1 LVISLLNEWMRLT
14 MNENFW
20 AYIICSV
27 LVVYTINRIRI
38 RLQLSRAK
46 HPSLRGHSKWSRR
59 ITRKIP
65 YFSYNESHYFTC
77 DGAPEAIALKRKTA
91 LNHLTKNVSKSCEK
105 TIHYGNKLEKNISD
119 IQFTSNYRIPFPF
132 QKLLPKAFKLGSI
145 VEETQGTKIKDIDG
159 NWRFDLTGSYGVNVF
174 GYDFYKDCMDKGFEQ
189 VKDLGPV
196 LGAYHPIIGEN
207 VELIKRIS
215 GLDEV
220 SFHMSGTE
228 AVMQAV
234 RLARYHTKKTHL
246 VRFCG
251 AYHGWWDGVQPG
263 VGNRRKVND
272 VYTLADLS
280 DHALH
285 VLATRNDIACVL
297 INPLQA
303 FHPNSDSGSDSTLI
317 ASDRATNFNKK
328 QYTTWLK
335 NIQEICNRRNIVL
348 IFDEVF
354 TGFRLGY
361 RGAQGYFDIQADL
374 VTYGK
379 TLGGG
384 LPVGVLAGQAHLMK
398 RFRKDA
404 PADVSFARG
413 TFNSH
418 PYVMGAMNEF
428 LNRIQS
434 PEIQNIYQTIE
445 NTWDKRVEAFNHK
458 LKINHLPIKITNM
471 HSILSV
477 IYTQP
482 SRYNWMLQFY
492 LKNAGLELSWLG
504 SGRMIM
510 SFNFTDEEFNE
521 VTQLFIEAAL
531 TMKNDGWWWQS
542 PKLTNQII
550 KRQFLFDLLTH
561 KFPNLSYVIAK
572 VFPMLIK
579 VHVLDASSNQTA
591 IPKSTELKTAEITKI
606 TKPVTPLSKMKA
618 IAMKETTI
626 KKVS

>member
-1 LVISLLNEWMRLT
+1 MIYFLNLV
-14 MNENFW
+14 
-20 AYIICSV
+20 
-27 LVVYTINRIRI
+27 RI
-38 RLQLSRAK
+38 RLQLSKAK

-59 ITRKIP
+59 ITSKIP
-65 YFSYNESHYFTC
+65 YFSYNEAHYFTC
-77 DGAPEAIALKRKTA
+77 DGAPENIGLQRKEALRNLATN
-91 LNHLTKNVSKSCEK
+91 LNQSCAKSIDYC
-105 TIHYGNKLEKNISD
+105 NKLEKSVSD

-132 QKLLPKAFKLGSI
+132 QKGLPKAFKLGSI
-145 VEETQGTKIKDIDG
+145 VDETLGTKIKDLDG
-159 NWRFDLTGSYGVNVF
+159 NWRFDLSGSYGVNVF

-189 VKDLGPV
+189 VKNLGPV
-196 LGAYHPIIGEN
+196 LGSYHPIIAEN
-207 VELIKRIS
+207 VELIKSIS

-263 VGNRRKVND
+263 VGNRRKVDD

-280 DHALH
+280 DNTLKI
-285 VLATRNDIACVL
+285 LARRNDIACVL

-303 FHPNSDSGSDSTLI
+303 FHPNSDSGSDSTLV
-317 ASDRATNFNKK
+317 ASDRATNFDKEA
-328 QYTTWLK
+328 YSTWLK
-335 NIQEICNRRNIVL
+335 KIQEICNRRNIVL

-361 RGAQGYFDIQADL
+361 RGAQGYFDVQADL

-384 LPVGVLAGQAHLMK
+384 LPVGVLAGQGYLMK

-428 LNRIQS
+428 LNRIQTS
-434 PEIQNIYQTIE
+434 EIQNIYQTIE
-445 NTWDKRVEAFNHK
+445 DIWNKRVEKFNNK
-458 LKINHLPIKITNM
+458 LQANSLPIKITNM
-471 HSILSV
+471 HTVLSV
-477 IYTQP
+477 LYTKP

-492 LKNAGLELSWLG
+492 LKAAGLEMSWLG

-510 SFNFTDEEFNE
+510 SFNFTEEEFEE
-521 VTQLFIEAAL
+521 VTHRFVKAAL
-531 TMKNDGWWWQS
+531 AMKNDGWWWQ
-542 PKLTNQII
+542 PAAPAEQLTNKKI
-550 KRQFLFDLLTH
+550 KRQFLYDMLSDLFPVLSKIISPPIKSIALTH
-561 KFPNLSYVIAK
+561 TK
-572 VFPMLIK
+572 
-579 VHVLDASSNQTA
+579 LDTTKTSHQ
-591 IPKSTELKTAEITKI
+591 KTADITPIKESLDNTPEIKDTI
-606 TKPVTPLSKMKA
+606 
-618 IAMKETTI
+618 I